1 MTIKEVTKYLEDWAP
16 PAVAWNNDNVGLQVG
31 HQNRKVKNI
40 MLSLELTSDVVNQTI
55 KKNCNLII
63 THHPF
68 IFHPIKKLD
77 IIRDANAKL
86 IEMLIKN
93 DITLY
98 SAHTNLDF
106 TRNGVS
112 FQLAKKIGL
121 NNVDFLR
128 NLKSNQCKL
137 SVFTPS
143 AQVEKVASAIFA
155 SGGGIIGEYSNC
167 SFRLNGEGTFKGSS
181 LSNPVLGKKG
191 SYEKVNEIKLE
202 VLVDSWKLNNVLDAM
217 IAAHPYEEPAYDI
230 YPLENSNINF
240 GVGAIGDLD
249 NELSSSALLELVS
262 KKLRVKGLRYSTGT
276 GRKVKRVAVCGGSGS
291 DLVDEAINN
300 NADALVTADVKYHT
314 FQAAQGKI
322 LLIDAGHYE
331 TEISV
336 ITEIQKRISKFVKQ
350 KSNIKVLKYNG
361 STNPVNFYNLK
372 RSHVN

>member
-40 MLSLELTSDVVNQTI
+40 MLSLELTSDVVKQAI
-55 KKNCNLII
+55 KHNCNLII

-68 IFHPIKKLD
+68 IFYPIKKLD
-77 IIRDANAKL
+77 LFRDANSQL
-86 IEMLIKN
+86 IEMLVKN

-98 SAHTNLDF
+98 STHTNLDF
-106 TRNGVS
+106 TKNGVN

-128 NLKSNQCKL
+128 NLKSNQYKL

-230 YPLENSNINF
+230 YPIENSNVNF
-240 GVGAIGDLD
+240 GMGAIGDLE

-262 KKLRVKGLRYSTGT
+262 KKLHVKGLRYSAGT

-300 NADALVTADVKYHT
+300 NADALVTADVKYHI

-322 LLIDAGHYE
+322 FLIDAGHYE
-331 TEISV
+331 TEIPV
-336 ITEIQKRISKFVKQ
+336 INEIQKRLSKFVKE
-350 KSNIKVLKYNG
+350 KSNIKVLKFNG

>member
-106 TRNGVS
+106 TKNGVS

-230 YPLENSNINF
+230 YPLENTNVNF
-240 GVGAIGDLD
+240 GMGAIGDLD

-262 KKLRVKGLRYSTGT
+262 KKLRVKGLRYSAGT

-291 DLVDEAINN
+291 DLVDEAINK
-300 NADALVTADVKYHT
+300 NAGALITADVKYHI